1 MKFGNMENIL
11 PIEKHWPYGITY
23 EHVDDINGSY
33 HMFGNENAY
42 LVIHMDETLMTS
54 IKVGS
59 LIKSTS

>member
-1 MKFGNMENIL
+1 M
-11 PIEKHWPYGITY
+11 
-23 EHVDDINGSY
+23 DDINGSY